1 MSDTTSKIRLT
12 ISYGYDIHKID
23 LSKSTYEKVMNGD
36 SIEISGQ
43 GFVVEGRLLQ
53 DFWKFDQDSLEV
65 YCDDGFEVYAGPIKN
80 AIVGAETINL

>member
-1 MSDTTSKIRLT
+1 MSETNNTIRLT

-23 LSKSTYEKVMNGD
+23 FSKSTYKKVMDGG
-36 SIEISGQ
+36 SIEITGQ

-65 YCDDGFEVYAGPIKN
+65 YCDHGFEVYSGPLKN
-80 AIVGAETINL
+80 AIVGVETINL